1 MYISTVFILKYV
13 QQCHFS
19 TSSPGSFPVKNVK
32 RGEGKSPGDEIELF
46 LSDCELCSRW
56 VPLSC
61 QSCQSCEPKQNQ
73 QQTDWSK
80 LESWTLWLSVKRRI
94 GSNSPT
100 RRTVVVWCY
109 WLTTN
114 NITTLLTNQ
123 GQSLTIY
130 NSLWHSVTVI
140 NSPFHD
146 YTLFSLLFIHWWL
159 RHESCNGVKRL
170 LTIYMYNKMLTK
182 AAHVKNCRLRI
193 Y

>member
-1 MYISTVFILKYV
+1 MPFFNLVPRAVSRKKCEKRRREKPWGLDWAVFKWLWTMFSLGAPELPELPELRTLTKPTTNWLIKTRKLDSLTISET
-13 QQCHFS
+13 
-19 TSSPGSFPVKNVK
+19 TD
-32 RGEGKSPGDEIELF
+32 RIEL
-46 LSDCELCSRW
+46 
-56 VPLSC
+56 
-61 QSCQSCEPKQNQ
+61 
-73 QQTDWSK
+73 T
-80 LESWTLWLSVKRRI
+80 
-94 GSNSPT
+94 T

-109 WLTTN
+109 WPTTN

-130 NSLWHSVTVI
+130 SSLWHSVTVI

-159 RHESCNGVKRL
+159 RHDSCNGVKRL

>member
-1 MYISTVFILKYV
+1 MP
-13 QQCHFS
+13 FS

-46 LSDCELCSRW
+46 LSGCELCSRW

-61 QSCQSCEPKQNQ
+61 QSCEPKQNQ
-73 QQTDWSK
+73 QQTEWSK
-80 LESWTLWLSVKRRI
+80 LESWTNYQWKTTDRI
-94 GSNSPT
+94 ELTT
-100 RRTVVVWCY
+100 RRTVAVWCY

-114 NITTLLTNQ
+114 NIKTLLTNQ

-159 RHESCNGVKRL
+159 RHDSCNGVKRL